1 MLYLLYMF
9 PYVGICSMNHA
20 LKVQVGCVVGRT
32 HKKGPDYTTDAAL
45 VQCDESEKEMAGTFT
60 LMVQVHVWPVQGV

>member
-1 MLYLLYMF
+1 
-9 PYVGICSMNHA
+9 MNDA

-45 VQCDESEKEMAGTFT
+45 VQECDKSEAGTFT
-60 LMVQVHVWPVQGV
+60 LMVQIHV